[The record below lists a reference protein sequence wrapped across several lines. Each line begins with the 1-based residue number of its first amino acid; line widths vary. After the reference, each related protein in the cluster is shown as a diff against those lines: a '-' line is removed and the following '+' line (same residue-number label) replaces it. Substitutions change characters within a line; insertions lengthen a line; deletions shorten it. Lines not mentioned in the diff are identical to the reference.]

1 MTFIKRGVHD
11 SKLQDRLNAAQCILD
26 RDEILADENMP
37 FSQLEFEEAYRNRLT
52 LCKEEVKGK
61 IR

>member
-1 MTFIKRGVHD
+1 
-11 SKLQDRLNAAQCILD
+11 LNAAQCILD
-26 RDEILADENMP
+26 RDEILTDENMP
-37 FSQLEFEEAYRNRLT
+37 FSQLEFEEAYRNLLT